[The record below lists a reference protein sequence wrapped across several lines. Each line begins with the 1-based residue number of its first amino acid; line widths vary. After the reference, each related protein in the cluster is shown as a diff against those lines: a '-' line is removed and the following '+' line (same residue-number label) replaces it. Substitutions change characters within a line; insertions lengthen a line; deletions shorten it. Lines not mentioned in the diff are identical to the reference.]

1 MSLTCSPL
9 LMLMLAAVETMG
21 VSCVLLM
28 EFGVVTG
35 GLESDVVL
43 CASGDNDKLH
53 TKLQFRI
60 NGHKVTEEE
69 NFIPIIICAARFYS
83 SQTNLV

>member
-28 EFGVVTG
+28 EFGVVTS

-43 CASGDNDKLH
+43 CASGDNDN
-53 TKLQFRI
+53 I
-60 NGHKVTEEE
+60 NV
-69 NFIPIIICAARFYS
+69 
-83 SQTNLV
+83 